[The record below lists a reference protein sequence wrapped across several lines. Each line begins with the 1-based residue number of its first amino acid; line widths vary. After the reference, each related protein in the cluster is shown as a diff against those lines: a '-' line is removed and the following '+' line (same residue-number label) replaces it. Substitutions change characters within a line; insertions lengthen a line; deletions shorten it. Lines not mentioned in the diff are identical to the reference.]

1 MFVSTNDTLNKAHV
15 KYFWFDCSWM
25 TSGSNVNIV
34 EFSMSLCCLKITA
47 CSGWIHRCPRR
58 SFSEPVFS
66 LCTAPVCVCVVPLR
80 VTHVFTFIIMHLFI
94 RVHQRNAPVLVAHS
108 SASFTFFI
116 LFRDKLHD
124 VYGLIFLT
132 DCTTTAACSML
143 WSGLNSASKQK
154 TTLHARFLFKKM
166 PLDWWFPCFQSHSS
180 WEFHLNRDFIFART
194 HFWFL
199 ISINL
204 QEV

>member
-1 MFVSTNDTLNKAHV
+1 
-15 KYFWFDCSWM
+15 M

-34 EFSMSLCCLKITA
+34 EFSVSLCCLKIEA
-47 CSGWIHRCPRR
+47 CSGQTPSGWVHRCPRR
-58 SFSEPVFS
+58 RFSEPVFS
-66 LCTAPVCVCVVPLR
+66 LCVCVIPLH

-94 RVHQRNAPVLVAHS
+94 RVHQRNIFS
-108 SASFTFFI
+108 GSFICQFHIFHLIQRQVT
-116 LFRDKLHD
+116 D

-132 DCTTTAACSML
+132 DCSML

-154 TTLHARFLFKKM
+154 TTLHAHFLFKKM
-166 PLDWWFPCFQSHSS
+166 LLDWWFPCFQSHSS
-180 WEFHLNRDFIFART
+180 WEFHLNRDFLPECIFD
-194 HFWFL
+194 FF